1 MAMRG
6 MHSSEQFPLFRER
19 GCELRVLVPVEWAP
33 PLPGA
38 IWRARRRFPSVEQ
51 DHGVTIEHPRYL
63 SLARFLRLPGGPAV
77 QRILYRRALARTVT
91 GFVAS
96 GGDVVHL
103 HSCSLPG
110 AIIPHL
116 GSAKLVVSMHDHEL
130 ASTVPNDRAWRAP
143 IARTLRRADSVVY
156 VSEALRTMGRSLIG
170 PHADVV
176 IPTAIND
183 HPDIVP
189 RPAGAFTVVTAARL
203 VEGKNIEHLVE
214 AFARVLASIPEAR
227 LVVIGDG
234 PERGRLE
241 ALVAG
246 RSVIGA
252 VDFRGHL
259 PNREVREQM
268 ARAHLFVLPSA
279 PESLGNVYFEA
290 MSLGV
295 PVVGVRG
302 QGISDHLTDG
312 VDGFLVDAGDV
323 EALGRIML
331 EMHGQPA
338 RRQAMGDRAYAL
350 FERSG
355 VRWQDYVASHVA
367 LYERLVGAE
376 A

>member
-19 GCELRVLVPVEWAP
+19 GCELRALVPVEWAP
-33 PLPGA
+33 PLPRA
-38 IWRARRRFPSVEQ
+38 SWRSRRRFPRVEH
-51 DHGVTIEHPRYL
+51 DHGVAIEHPRYL
-63 SLARFLRLPGGPAV
+63 SLGRLLRLPGGPAV
-77 QRILYRRALARTVT
+77 QRSLYRRALAREVA

-96 GGDVVHL
+96 GGDVVHI

-110 AIIPHL
+110 AVIPHL

-130 ASTVPNDRAWRAP
+130 ASTVPNDRAWRSP

-156 VSEALRTMGRSLIG
+156 VSEALHTMGRSLIG
-170 PHADVV
+170 PHASVV
-176 IPTAIND
+176 IPLAIND
-183 HPDIVP
+183 YSDLLP
-189 RPAGAFTVVTAARL
+189 RPAGTFTVVTAARL
-203 VEGKNIEHLVE
+203 VPGKRIDLLID
-214 AFARVLASIPEAR
+214 AFARVRASVPDAR
-227 LVVIGDG
+227 LVVVGDG
-234 PERGRLE
+234 PERRRLE
-241 ALVAG
+241 QRAADQGVA
-246 RSVIGA
+246 RSV
-252 VDFRGHL
+252 DFMGFL
-259 PNREVREQM
+259 PNRAVRELM

-279 PESLGNVYFEA
+279 PESLGTVYFEA
-290 MSLGV
+290 MSVGV

-302 QGISDHLTDG
+302 QGISGHLTDG

-323 EALGRIML
+323 DALWRIML

-338 RRQAMGDRAYAL
+338 RRLEMGARAYAL

-355 VRWQDYVASHVA
+355 VRWRDYVASHVA